1 MDNSNVIKQNEH
13 SQQNIIALL
22 KHIKEENNNYKNHN
36 NDNSVLTSST
46 MAVPFEIHKVVEQKK
61 QCVQM
66 SPEIIHYQVQ
76 TYQTPINRVDNSNN
90 NSNTH
95 NVKQDSLI
103 IESIHKGSNVT
114 FSNDTAKT
122 NPSPF
127 QHCQMISDG
136 ITDTQQISTPN
147 LDYNYDIN
155 TYNSFLTQINP
166 KTYNNNI
173 RTPSPKK
180 KLKLSKSTNNFFTD
194 KSDLFFNTSLSQNG
208 LLNIT
213 DSKTYQ
219 MGKPSNYENDLII
232 KKSFINNKFKNKMS
246 EYIISNNNKYK
257 YNKAK
262 SKTQKSKSLNHNT
275 IKHPHLNDSYYIN
288 GNGNIKHVN
297 KNELFRK
304 GKKISLMMNILKN
317 PNDKDLVLE
326 ITRGMREEKGGVVDF
341 ALIKNDK
348 CSSSSSQIVKYGKNS
363 LCINNKKVISS
374 AKIIQRW
381 WRNIIYIYNMLNIKV
396 IKIQSVYRG
405 WYYRCLLNN
414 NRNKLKGNVL
424 ILKEEEQQQQ
434 QQQRCKHEELFCC
447 CNGVNNIEI
456 IQYNN
461 KVFKDKAMCLM
472 KNVLMIY
479 LYRVYNEFRNN
490 VNKRIKTGD
499 VIDKGVNSILSVL
512 RKNVLRAKF
521 MNDPLTKRL
530 REKCL
535 KSIIRNRDNSI
546 NNKIKTCL
554 TKWKMCLY
562 CKNNNDNK
570 CKTPLDL
577 IVTSNESV
585 CSYLHQMKRP
595 IINEISFEDAFSYM
609 NRPKYKLQSILS
621 TINECELY
629 YNSLLKVKSFEQ
641 IFPSKV
647 NELNIISNNITNNKQ
662 QQQQLLP
669 LNNVRVEYTITPLI
683 KQNLFQISKSNLN
696 ICSLSHKQTPNII
709 ENTHYI
715 NITPIHSN
723 IKPFEHVIQPQTSVH
738 SFKSTPNPLK
748 HIPNE
753 DNRINIQP
761 QLQNENCSLI
771 MKSKKRFLTKQI
783 TINDLRNKISLHL
796 AFMKW
801 YRKSLAL
808 KNKKR
813 VNVRKRLTNDNDNKI
828 QNVLYRNLF
837 RYIITQIQ
845 NEAKRR
851 QIIKLFYHI
860 KRLKL
865 PIQHYAFSKIKEYAN
880 VKYKLMNLYAML
892 IQRYYRMKY
901 KNGNNML
908 LIEDNEIIKSTQI
921 IIEETYPQHYAF
933 QYKTYITSD
942 DNNHTHI
949 HGTKQY
955 VSLAHLMDDFF
966 RKYIIRHIIELLYCV
981 YYKQ

>member
-1 MDNSNVIKQNEH
+1 MDNKHNEH

-22 KHIKEENNNYKNHN
+22 KHIKEENNNYKGHN
-36 NDNSVLTSST
+36 NDNNNVLTSST
-46 MAVPFEIHKVVEQKK
+46 AAMLPFEIHKVVEQKK
-61 QCVQM
+61 QYVQM
-66 SPEIIHYQVQ
+66 SPEIIQYQVQ
-76 TYQTPINRVDNSNN
+76 TYQTPINRVDNN
-90 NSNTH
+90 NSNSNIH

-166 KTYNNNI
+166 KTFNNNI

-194 KSDLFFNTSLSQNG
+194 KSDLFFNTSLLQNG

-246 EYIISNNNKYK
+246 EYIISNNNNNKYK
-257 YNKAK
+257 YSKTK

-275 IKHPHLNDSYYIN
+275 IRHPRLNDNYCIN

-326 ITRGMREEKGGVVDF
+326 IARGMREEKGGVVDF

-424 ILKEEEQQQQ
+424 ILKEEEQQQMK
-434 QQQRCKHEELFCC
+434 RCKCEELLCC
-447 CNGVNNIEI
+447 CNGVNNIEV
-456 IQYNN
+456 IQCND
-461 KVFKDKAMCLM
+461 KEFKEEGMRLM
-472 KNVLMIY
+472 KNVLVIY
-479 LYRVYNEFRNN
+479 LYRVFNEFMNK
-490 VNKRIKTGD
+490 VNRRIKKGD
-499 VIDKGVNSILSVL
+499 VIDKGVNGITGVL
-512 RKNVLRAKF
+512 RKNVMRAKF
-521 MNDPLTKRL
+521 MNDPLTRRL

-535 KSIIRNRDNSI
+535 KSIIRNKDNNI
-546 NNKIKTCL
+546 NNKLKTCF
-554 TKWKMCLY
+554 TKWKMNLY
-562 CKNNNDNK
+562 SKNNK
-570 CKTPLDL
+570 CKIPLDF
-577 IVTSNESV
+577 IVTSSESV
-585 CSYLHQMKRP
+585 CSYLHQIKRP

-609 NRPKYKLQSILS
+609 NRPKCKLQSILS

-629 YNSLLKVKSFEQ
+629 YNSLLKVKSFKQ

-647 NELNIISNNITNNKQ
+647 NELDIISHNITNNKQ
-662 QQQQLLP
+662 QPQLLP
-669 LNNVRVEYTITPLI
+669 LSNARIEYTITPLI
-683 KQNLFQISKSNLN
+683 KQNLLQISKSNLN
-696 ICSLSHKQTPNII
+696 IYSLPHKQTPNII
-709 ENTHYI
+709 ENTHDI

-723 IKPFEHVIQPQTSVH
+723 IIKPFTHVIQPQTSVH

-748 HIPNE
+748 HLPNE
-753 DNRINIQP
+753 DNSINIQP
-761 QLQNENCSLI
+761 QPPLQNENGSLI
-771 MKSKKRFLTKQI
+771 MKNKKRFLTKQI

-796 AFMKW
+796 AFTKW

-813 VNVRKRLTNDNDNKI
+813 VNVRKRLLPNDNEI
-828 QNVLYRNLF
+828 QNILYKNLF
-837 RYIITQIQ
+837 RYVITQIQ

-851 QIIKLFYHI
+851 RIIKLFYYLE
-860 KRLKL
+860 RLKL
-865 PIQHYAFSKIKEYAN
+865 PIQHYAFSKIKEYTNA
-880 VKYKLMNLYAML
+880 KYKLMNLYAML
-892 IQRYYRMKY
+892 IQRYYRLKY

-933 QYKTYITSD
+933 QYKTYVTGD
-942 DNNHTHI
+942 DNTNNHNTHS
-949 HGTKQY
+949 TKQY

-966 RKYIIRHIIELLYCV
+966 RKYTIRHIIELLYCV